1 MDPLVDI
8 EQLVL
13 ALLQKRKRDYLTV
26 KQIVAGLPSAPRKR
40 LALSTRCPFHKS
52 CASLDPL
59 KIKGFRALATSKS
72 GSEFTKWTS
81 SQRQLTTGVKE
92 HEQTIVALERV

>member
-1 MDPLVDI
+1 MHMDPLVDI

-40 LALSTRCPFHKS
+40 LALST
-52 CASLDPL
+52 
-59 KIKGFRALATSKS
+59 
-72 GSEFTKWTS
+72 